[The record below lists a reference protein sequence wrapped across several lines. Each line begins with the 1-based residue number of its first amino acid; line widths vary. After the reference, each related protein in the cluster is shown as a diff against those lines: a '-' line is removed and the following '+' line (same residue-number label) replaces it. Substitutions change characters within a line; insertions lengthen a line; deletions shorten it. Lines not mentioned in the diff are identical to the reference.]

1 MTNYRWTICAMLFFA
16 TTVNYLDRQV
26 LSLTWDEF
34 IKPEFHWDES
44 HYGTITSVFSIVYAI
59 CMLFAGRFVDWM
71 GTKKATFGPLVSGL
85 PVLASMLSAVSSQKL
100 TLVSTAQQ
108 NWLAQQET
116 LSSLSLLSVCI
127 ASSLP
132 AVFWP

>member
-59 CMLFAGRFVDWM
+59 CMLFG
-71 GTKKATFGPLVSGL
+71 
-85 PVLASMLSAVSSQKL
+85 
-100 TLVSTAQQ
+100 
-108 NWLAQQET
+108 
-116 LSSLSLLSVCI
+116 LSVFGRSEPVSMPVVVLQPNI
-127 ASSLP
+127 MSE
-132 AVFWP
+132 